1 LTSERSGEVRE
12 GVGVRFA
19 APLLA
24 CSVPFLLLSSAIR
37 VEMNSL
43 GLYARGFRVYGVSHV
58 TGLSMDYL
66 EQAASR
72 LIHYFNSLVDSPQMV
87 VSHADGIPFELF
99 HDYELIHLADVKVL
113 FAANSVVQACSL
125 LLVVAIVLAGLSLG
139 RRADVLVGLQRGAI
153 ATLVL
158 LAASAM
164 AFVVDFGQMFV
175 VFHLVA
181 FDNPFWL
188 LDPLTDYLVM
198 LFPFGFWQD
207 MFLIAGA
214 STGLAAGGLYVFT
227 TRSIA
232 GSRRPGTNRPRP
244 TAERP

>member
-1 LTSERSGEVRE
+1 
-12 GVGVRFA
+12 
-19 APLLA
+19 
-24 CSVPFLLLSSAIR
+24 
-37 VEMNSL
+37 MNSL
-43 GLYARGFRVYGVSHV
+43 GLYGRGFRIYGVSHV

-72 LIHYFNSLVDSPQMV
+72 LIHYFNSLVESPQMV

-125 LLVVAIVLAGLSLG
+125 LLVVAIVLAGLSHG
-139 RRADVLVGLQRGAI
+139 RRVDILVGLQRGAI

-158 LAASAM
+158 LAVSAM

-214 STGLAAGGLYVFT
+214 STGLAASGLYVFT

-232 GSRRPGTNRPRP
+232 GSWRPGTNRPRP
-244 TAERP
+244 TTKRP

>member
-1 LTSERSGEVRE
+1 M
-12 GVGVRFA
+12 RFA

-43 GLYARGFRVYGVSHV
+43 GLYGRGFRVYGVSDV

-72 LIHYFNSLVDSPQMV
+72 LIHYFNSLVDSPQVV
-87 VSHADGIPFELF
+87 VSHSDGIPFELF

-125 LLVVAIVLAGLSLG
+125 LLVVGIVLAGLSHG
-139 RRADVLVGLQRGAI
+139 RRVDALIGLQRGAI

-164 AFVVDFGQMFV
+164 AFVVDFGQMFT

-214 STGLAAGGLYVFT
+214 STGLAASSLYVFT

-232 GSRRPGTNRPRP
+232 GSGQPRTNKPHP

>member
-1 LTSERSGEVRE
+1 M
-12 GVGVRFA
+12 RFA

-37 VEMNSL
+37 VEMNSI

-72 LIHYFNSLVDSPQMV
+72 LIHYFNSLVASPQMA
-87 VSHADGIPFELF
+87 VSRADGTPFELF

-125 LLVVAIVLAGLSLG
+125 LLVVAIVLAGLSLE
-139 RRADVLVGLQRGAI
+139 RRTDVLIGLQRGAI

-164 AFVVDFGQMFV
+164 AFVVDFSQMFV

-232 GSRRPGTNRPRP
+232 GSWRPRTNRSRP
-244 TAERP
+244 TAVRP